1 MAELLEASDTAVQE
15 ALLPTGRR
23 GADTP
28 MAVLKRLCDGN
39 KERLT
44 SRLSLFSVQSK
55 VAGVQLSP
63 KCAPST
69 IVMPAELFSLA
80 VALTALTLYTQAD
93 QHRGWVA
100 PESVANAM
108 RAWVFMPRALGNN
121 AAWGA
126 VTVKDVGD
134 TLTSFKPDGTHSVI
148 GGLLRCRDTQLGKLT
163 TAGLMFLMS
172 WLPPTLI
179 PIDAT
184 AEARCAF
191 ATSNSPRALLL
202 SRKDVYYFLRGVA
215 LTGAVSSS
223 VHAVSSA
230 SVAVP
235 GGQSTVGS
243 SPGSGSAAPAVLRTL
258 PTAAAMAPTL
268 APITPASLNEEHD
281 SSDSDSGSDGSEWD
295 EHDSEGHTR
304 GVGSAFK
311 CSAVYSRPD
320 KTHVAVYACTRN
332 GRPSGDVRSSQTS
345 TSLPPAR
352 LPPPPRLVAPRGG
365 SKARSCKSERL

>member
-1 MAELLEASDTAVQE
+1 MPLQRVTVRARSSSH
-15 ALLPTGRR
+15 GRMSI
-23 GADTP
+23 TSC
-28 MAVLKRLCDGN
+28 AVLRL
-39 KERLT
+39 LT
-44 SRLSLFSVQSK
+44 
-55 VAGVQLSP
+55 
-63 KCAPST
+63 
-69 IVMPAELFSLA
+69 
-80 VALTALTLYTQAD
+80 
-93 QHRGWVA
+93 
-100 PESVANAM
+100 
-108 RAWVFMPRALGNN
+108 
-121 AAWGA
+121 
-126 VTVKDVGD
+126 
-134 TLTSFKPDGTHSVI
+134 
-148 GGLLRCRDTQLGKLT
+148 
-163 TAGLMFLMS
+163 
-172 WLPPTLI
+172 
-179 PIDAT
+179 
-184 AEARCAF
+184 
-191 ATSNSPRALLL
+191 
-202 SRKDVYYFLRGVA
+202 
-215 LTGAVSSS
+215 VSSS

-268 APITPASLNEEHD
+268 APIIPASLNEEHD

-352 LPPPPRLVAPRGG
+352 LPPPPASLPPVEEARQGAANPSACEPACLHALLLLGRIVRLLLESCCISKQPAAAVKPSGGGLLVYRMSVPAHHRSGRRGNKG
-365 SKARSCKSERL
+365 AHYRDKGAHSRLG

>member
-1 MAELLEASDTAVQE
+1 M
-15 ALLPTGRR
+15 
-23 GADTP
+23 
-28 MAVLKRLCDGN
+28 
-39 KERLT
+39 
-44 SRLSLFSVQSK
+44 
-55 VAGVQLSP
+55 AGVQLSP

-108 RAWVFMPRALGNN
+108 RAWVFMPRALGN

-148 GGLLRCRDTQLGKLT
+148 GGLLRCLDTQLGKLT

-215 LTGAVSSS
+215 LTNSFIFRARCKQCKCCGPRWAEYRGQFPRLRLCGARR
-223 VHAVSSA
+223 A
-230 SVAVP
+230 SH
-235 GGQSTVGS
+235 
-243 SPGSGSAAPAVLRTL
+243 
-258 PTAAAMAPTL
+258 TAYCRSHGA
-268 APITPASLNEEHD
+268 
-281 SSDSDSGSDGSEWD
+281 DSGA
-295 EHDSEGHTR
+295 HH
-304 GVGSAFK
+304 
-311 CSAVYSRPD
+311 
-320 KTHVAVYACTRN
+320 
-332 GRPSGDVRSSQTS
+332 
-345 TSLPPAR
+345 TSLPQR
-352 LPPPPRLVAPRGG
+352 RTR
-365 SKARSCKSERL
+365 